1 MLIVGHLCAGPG
13 GVVGEVVNARPARHV
28 LSRRRQRAVRDLAMT
43 SFSDRFGAVLG
54 RNAVGSESFGHELV
68 AERAA
73 ALGRAGKAAEAALA
87 RLKADA
93 DGENREILLKAAAKA
108 VWAFFV
114 QREACGFRDQR
125 GVIAHY
131 GIPRAVLVR
140 LGAR

>member
-1 MLIVGHLCAGPG
+1 
-13 GVVGEVVNARPARHV
+13 
-28 LSRRRQRAVRDLAMT
+28 MT
-43 SFSDRFGAVLG
+43 SFTQRFGAALG
-54 RNAVGSESFGHELV
+54 RYSVESEGFANELV

-73 ALGRAGKAAEAALA
+73 ALGRAGKAVEVAMA
-87 RLKADA
+87 RLNEGAGGPD
-93 DGENREILLKAAAKA
+93 REALLKAAAKA

-114 QREACGFRDQR
+114 QREACGFRDQK

>member
-1 MLIVGHLCAGPG
+1 
-13 GVVGEVVNARPARHV
+13 
-28 LSRRRQRAVRDLAMT
+28 MT
-43 SFSDRFGAVLG
+43 SFTHRFGALLG
-54 RNAVGSESFGHELV
+54 RYAVESEGFAGELV
-68 AERAA
+68 SERAA
-73 ALGRAGKAAEAALA
+73 ALGRAGQAVELAMA
-87 RLKADA
+87 RLNEGA
-93 DGENREILLKAAAKA
+93 DGPDREALLKAAAKA

>member
-1 MLIVGHLCAGPG
+1 MG
-13 GVVGEVVNARPARHV
+13 
-28 LSRRRQRAVRDLAMT
+28 
-43 SFSDRFGAVLG
+43 SFSERFGALVG
-54 RNAVGSESFGHELV
+54 RSAAGTAGFETELV
-68 AERAA
+68 SERAA
-73 ALGRAGKAAEAALA
+73 ALGRAGRKVEAALA
-87 RLKADA
+87 ALEDA
-93 DGENREILLKAAAKA
+93 EAGVDRETLLKAAAQA